1 MFSLLGAVKD
11 GLATSWSDFFK
22 NLNLSTTGDN
32 GGIYTVLNDVFNI
45 LSIVLWVVLGLV
57 GAIGAIY
64 AIYLGVKLARAD
76 EQGKRDEAKKHL
88 ITVAIAVGVTIVL
101 ILFFNTF
108 LPMILSAVGLDEKG
122 TDSVIPGGE
131 GTPPPKE

>member
-1 MFSLLGAVKD
+1 MFSLLGAGKD
-11 GLATSWSDFFK
+11 GLATSWSDFFE

-76 EQGKRDEAKKHL
+76 EQSKRDEAKKHL
-88 ITVAIAVGVTIVL
+88 ITVAIAVGVTVVL

-131 GTPPPKE
+131 GTTPPKE

>member
-1 MFSLLGAVKD
+1 MYSLLGKT
-11 GLATSWSDFFK
+11 LAASWSAFFK

-64 AIYLGVKLARAD
+64 AVYLGVKLARAD

-122 TDSVIPGGE
+122 TGSVIPGGE
-131 GTPPPKE
+131 GTTPPKE

>member
-1 MFSLLGAVKD
+1 MFSLLGAGKD

-76 EQGKRDEAKKHL
+76 EQSKRDEAKKHL
-88 ITVAIAVGVTIVL
+88 ITVAIAVGVTVVL

-131 GTPPPKE
+131 GTTPPKE

>member
-1 MFSLLGAVKD
+1 MFSLLGAGKD

-76 EQGKRDEAKKHL
+76 EQSKRDEAKKHL
-88 ITVAIAVGVTIVL
+88 ITVAIAVGVTVVL

-122 TDSVIPGGE
+122 TGSVIPGGE
-131 GTPPPKE
+131 GTTPPKE

>member
-1 MFSLLGAVKD
+1 MYSLLGKT
-11 GLATSWSDFFK
+11 LAASWSAFFK

-64 AIYLGVKLARAD
+64 AVYLGVKLARAD

-108 LPMILSAVGLDEKG
+108 LPMILSAVGLDEKETG
-122 TDSVIPGGE
+122 SVIPGGE
-131 GTPPPKE
+131 GTTPPKE

>member
-1 MFSLLGAVKD
+1 MYSLLGKT
-11 GLATSWSDFFK
+11 LAASWSAFFK
-22 NLNLSTTGDN
+22 NLNLTTTGDN

-64 AIYLGVKLARAD
+64 AVYLGVKLARAD

-131 GTPPPKE
+131 GTTPPKE